1 MRYILAFILFLF
13 TSNGYAQLGSSVITD
28 TAVKK
33 GRPIDSIRIW
43 KNGVVYY
50 ADDISVVCVYDDL
63 NTEAKFY
70 YELHDDA
77 GEMVTNG
84 NVTITGQRYKNYS
97 TLPNHADRAVVLVMQ
112 ELKLAARAV
121 KEARAATTSART
133 PTSTTIKNQ

>member
-13 TSNGYAQLGSSVITD
+13 TSNGFAQLGSSVITD
-28 TAVKK
+28 TTVKK

-43 KNGVVYY
+43 KNGVVYF
-50 ADDISVVCVYDDL
+50 ADDINVVCVYDDL

-97 TLPNHADRAVVLVMQ
+97 TMANHADRAVVLVMQ
-112 ELKLAARAV
+112 ELKLQART
-121 KEARAATTSART
+121 ARAATTSART
-133 PTSTTIKNQ
+133 SASSTIKN

>member
-1 MRYILAFILFLF
+1 MKRIISILLLSFIAFSTF
-13 TSNGYAQLGSSVITD
+13 AQD
-28 TAVKK
+28 TTAPK

-50 ADDISVVCVYDDL
+50 ADDINVVCVYDDL

-97 TLPNHADRAVVLVMQ
+97 TMANHADRAVVLVMQ
-112 ELKLAARAV
+112 ELKLQARAV
-121 KEARAATTSART
+121 KDARAATTSSRT
-133 PTSTTIKNQ
+133 TLGSSTIKNQ

>member
-1 MRYILAFILFLF
+1 MRYILIFILYLF
-13 TSNGYAQLGSSVITD
+13 VGSASAQMGSSVITD
-28 TAVKK
+28 TTVKK

-97 TLPNHADRAVVLVMQ
+97 TLANHADRAVVLVMQ

-133 PTSTTIKNQ
+133 TSTIKKQ

>member
-1 MRYILAFILFLF
+1 MKRIISILLLSFIAFSSF
-13 TSNGYAQLGSSVITD
+13 AQD
-28 TAVKK
+28 TTAPK

-50 ADDISVVCVYDDL
+50 ADDINVVCVYDDL

-70 YELHDDA
+70 YELKDNG

-112 ELKLAARAV
+112 ELKLQ
-121 KEARAATTSART
+121 ARAAKVATTSSRT
-133 PTSTTIKNQ
+133 TLGSSTIKNQ

>member
-1 MRYILAFILFLF
+1 MKRIISILLLSFIAFSTF
-13 TSNGYAQLGSSVITD
+13 AQD
-28 TAVKK
+28 TTVPK

-50 ADDISVVCVYDDL
+50 ADDINVVCVYDDL

-70 YELHDDA
+70 YELRDDA
-77 GEMVTNG
+77 GEVVTNG
-84 NVTITGQRYKNYS
+84 NVTITGTRYKNYS

-133 PTSTTIKNQ
+133 TSTIKNQ